1 MANLMSS
8 TGNSYVEFGKDGETG
23 KVHSLI
29 FHSVK
34 HPEKTV
40 YWPLKDWDDLD
51 RYARE
56 QMDKEKE

>member
-8 TGNSYVEFGKDGETG
+8 TGSSYVEIGRDGETG
-23 KVHSLI
+23 KAHSLI

-51 RYARE
+51 E
-56 QMDKEKE
+56 LVKNQTKKEKP